1 MGEIPKDYIVDK
13 DLWPDLVTPPGY
25 EDLPDEL
32 NLAEELLD
40 KNIKEG
46 RGDNVA
52 ILFQDK
58 KITYRQVYED
68 VNRLANGLIE
78 LGFEKY
84 DRVGIRTANIPQAV
98 VANFAIMKIG
108 AIPVPMSPLW
118 SKFEIAYALNNAE
131 AKAIIVFAGLL
142 EEVEKAKPEL
152 ESIEHIIVIGGDPE
166 EIKKKGYVSYEE
178 LLKKGKPE
186 FEPVKIKKTDPA
198 VILYTSGTTGPPKG
212 CVHFAQGVLIEADL
226 VAKHVWKLKPGEVL
240 GGSAP
245 VSFAAGY
252 GTFAII
258 PWIAG
263 ATISLLPKF
272 TPEAMLK
279 TIEDHK
285 INVLTGLPTAY
296 RVLLKEDFSKY
307 DLSSI
312 RMYTT
317 GGESLGAETFKAWE
331 EKTGMPIYEGLGMTE
346 AVHLVTSNV
355 TAPEPKPGSI
365 GKPLPGFEIKIFD
378 PDTGEE
384 CKPGEIG
391 TMGVK
396 GPTGTVY
403 WKPHADNNR
412 LLKKQK
418 EGVKEGYNIAGDMV
432 YQDEEGY
439 IYFVSRDDDM
449 IKSSGYR
456 IGPEEIE
463 EALKKHPAVKDAGV
477 IGVPDP
483 VRGQNTKAVLVLNE
497 GYEPSKELEEELKTF
512 LRDYVAVYK
521 LPRLFGYVDELPRT
535 PTGKLIRR
543 FIRDWEKE
551 GKIRSAA

>member
-1 MGEIPKDYIVDK
+1 MGKIPEEYIVDK
-13 DLWPDLVTPPGY
+13 ELWPDLVTPSEY
-25 EDLPDEL
+25 EDLPEEI

-40 KNIKEG
+40 MNIKEG
-46 RGDNVA
+46 RGENIA
-52 ILFQDK
+52 ILFQDR
-58 KITYRQVYED
+58 KITYQQIFED
-68 VNRLANGLIE
+68 VNRLANGLVE
-78 LGFEKY
+78 LGLEKY

-118 SKFEIAYALNNAE
+118 SKFEITYALNNSE
-131 AKAIIVFAGLL
+131 AKAIVVFAALL

-152 ESIEHIIVIGGDPE
+152 ESIEHFIVIGGDPE
-166 EIKKKGYVSYEE
+166 EMKKKGYVSYEE
-178 LLKKGKPE
+178 LLKRGKPE
-186 FEPVKIKKTDPA
+186 FEAVKIKKIDPG

-212 CVHFAQGVLIEADL
+212 CIHFAGGVLVEADL
-226 VAKHVWKLKPGEVL
+226 VAKNVWKLKPGEVL

-258 PWIAG
+258 PFITG
-263 ATISLLPKF
+263 ATISLLPRF
-272 TPEAMLK
+272 TPEAMLQ
-279 TIEDHK
+279 TIQDHK
-285 INVLTGLPTAY
+285 ISVLTGLPTAY
-296 RVLLKEDFSKY
+296 RVLLRADFSKY
-307 DLSSI
+307 DLSSL

-317 GGESLGAETFKAWE
+317 GGEALGAETFKAWK

-355 TAPEPKPGSI
+355 TAPEPRPGSI

-403 WKPHADNNR
+403 WKPYVDDNR

-418 EGVKEGYNIAGDMV
+418 EGTKDGYNIAGDMV
-432 YQDEEGY
+432 YMDEEGY
-439 IYFVSRDDDM
+439 IFFVSRDDDM

-463 EALKKHPAVKDAGV
+463 ESLKKHPAIADAGV
-477 IGVPDP
+477 IGIPDP
-483 VRGQNTKAVLVLNE
+483 VRGQNTKAVLVLKE
-497 GYEPSKELEEELKTF
+497 GYEPSEGLEEELKTF

-521 LPRLFGYVDELPRT
+521 LPRVFGYADEMPRT

-551 GKIRSAA
+551 GKIRSA